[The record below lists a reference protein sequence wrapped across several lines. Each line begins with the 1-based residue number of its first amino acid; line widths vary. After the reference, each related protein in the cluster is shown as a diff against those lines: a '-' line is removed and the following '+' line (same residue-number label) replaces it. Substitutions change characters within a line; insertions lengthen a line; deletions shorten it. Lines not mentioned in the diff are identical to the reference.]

1 MAKSEASVSTA
12 KGASSSI
19 AHTTDTAIF
28 FLKFSNANWAS
39 LDMGK
44 VDAAVRGVI
53 FSE

>member
-1 MAKSEASVSTA
+1 MAKYEASVSTA

-19 AHTTDTAIF
+19 ARTTDSAIS
-28 FLKFSNANWAS
+28 FLRFSNVVWAS

-44 VDAAVRGVI
+44 VDVAVRGRI